1 MTRLYYKVA
10 LTCMLMKGIVNKMNE
25 QDIEKSSGT
34 SFQGYIY
41 ARYDQLCL
49 AFGEPCIPNSLDK
62 KTDAEWIINTP
73 HGVATIYNYKNG
85 KRYMGKSGLDISII
99 CEWHVGAKNIE
110 AFEWIKSEL
119 YNSIG
124 STHSSEES
132 SS

>member
-1 MTRLYYKVA
+1 
-10 LTCMLMKGIVNKMNE
+10 MKGIVNKMNE

-99 CEWHVGAKNIE
+99 CEWHVGAKNTKSYQ
-110 AFEWIKSEL
+110 WIKTKLEKTIIEQR
-119 YNSIG
+119 N
-124 STHSSEES
+124 
-132 SS
+132 